1 MNYDLLFSLLASFA
15 LAFILGPRLIPFMTK
30 LKFGQTIREEGPESH
45 QAKAGTPT
53 MGGFLIILGFLF
65 AVLITGSFSMN
76 SLIVVLSIVLF
87 GLIGFIDDFIKVVMK
102 QNLGLRAY
110 QKVILQLIFGA
121 VVVMAGYYHNPD
133 ILIPFTGLK
142 IQLGVVFIPLM
153 ILYFMFVSNA
163 VNLTDGLDGL
173 ASGVT
178 VVVGLFLTAA
188 ALKLGSQENAVL
200 SLALVGATLAFLY
213 YNRHPAKIFMGDTG
227 SLAIGGALCGITMN
241 LGLQFMSPVFGM
253 IFLVEALS
261 VILQVASF
269 KTRGKRIFKM
279 SPLHH
284 HYELSGW
291 SEEKVV
297 KTFWAVSVLFGVIA
311 WFMI

>member
-1 MNYDLLFSLLASFA
+1 
-15 LAFILGPRLIPFMTK
+15 
-30 LKFGQTIREEGPESH
+30 
-45 QAKAGTPT
+45 